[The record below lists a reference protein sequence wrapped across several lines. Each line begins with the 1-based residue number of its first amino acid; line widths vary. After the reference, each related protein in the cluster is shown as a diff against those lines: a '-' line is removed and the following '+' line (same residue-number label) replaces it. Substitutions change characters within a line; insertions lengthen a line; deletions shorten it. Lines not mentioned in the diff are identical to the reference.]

1 MGESQ
6 SFHQGTGGAGEEFY
20 HTKVFHQN
28 TTDMA
33 LKNLVGNRIMN
44 DVIRDTVKN
53 HNKQPGKIEWRVLVV
68 DALSMKMVS
77 ACTKMHELS
86 AEGIT
91 IVETIEKRREPMPA
105 MEAIY
110 LIGSSDSSVK
120 CLLQDFS
127 SQNRTTY
134 KFAHVYFTEACPDD
148 RFKEICNSLA
158 AKRIKTLKEINI
170 AFTPHEAQ
178 VYSLDS
184 PDNFQLYY
192 NPLRASEKSAAME
205 KMAEQIAT
213 LCSTLGEY
221 PSIRYRADYDKNLE
235 LAQLV
240 QQKLDAY
247 KADDPTMGEGPEK
260 ARSQLIIL
268 DRGFDVTTAL
278 LHELTFQA
286 MALDLLEIK
295 NDVYKYEAGDD
306 GNMKEVI
313 LDENDDLWVELRH
326 QHIAVVSQN
335 VTKKLKKFNAEKKI
349 QSSGDKSDMRALS
362 QMIKKMPQHQ
372 KELAKYS
379 THLHLAEECMKNYQG
394 YIDKLCKVEQ
404 DLAMGTD
411 AEGEK
416 VKDHMKNIVPILL
429 DQNVTINDKIRII
442 LLYILSKN
450 GISEENLTKLIQHAQ
465 IPPEKTCM
473 IRNISN
479 LGVNVVV
486 DGNRRKVWQMRR
498 KERTSENTYQMS
510 RWTPVVKDIVEEAI
524 EDKLDNNHFPF
535 LGGQRQNTNRAAP
548 TSARYGGW
556 AQGKNQQSAAKT
568 SPRIMVFIA
577 GGATYSE
584 MRAGY
589 EVTNDKKNWEIVMGG
604 THIMTPEEFLDYVK
618 DVAGSGDDEE

>member
-1 MGESQ
+1 
-6 SFHQGTGGAGEEFY
+6 
-20 HTKVFHQN
+20 
-28 TTDMA
+28 MA
-33 LKNLVGNRIMN
+33 LKSLVGNRIMN

-53 HNKQPGKIEWRVLVV
+53 HNKQPGKLEWRVLVV
-68 DALSMKMVS
+68 DALSMKTVS

-170 AFTPHEAQ
+170 AFTPHEGQ

-286 MALDLLEIK
+286 MALDLLDIK

-306 GNMKEVI
+306 GHMKEVI
-313 LDENDDLWVELRH
+313 LDDNDDLWVEMRH

-349 QSSGDKSDMRALS
+349 QASGDKSDMRALS

-535 LGGQRQNTNRAAP
+535 LGGQRQNTSRAAP

-556 AQGKNQQSAAKT
+556 ASGGKNQQSAAKT

-618 DVAGSGDDEE
+618 DVAGSGDDDE